1 MPFLEIIHMTGDVDR
16 RELSKRQPVTIGSHH
31 SNDVIIDEDG
41 VEIMHCRISWGK
53 QGFEAVAAGVEGLD
67 VNGTPV
73 HQATLKPGD
82 TLRFGTVD
90 VRFREAEGDGADV
103 ASQGNGSGDL
113 DLKPITEEVPA
124 RKQAAE
130 EKATPKGSGSAAS
143 SRTSPEKP
151 RPKTKP
157 KPAPDDGDE
166 DDPLAGLDALAEES
180 QSGIPATG
188 RRPEKGRS
196 GSAKSKPKPARK
208 PEPDDGDADDLFAG
222 LDALAEE
229 SQSGIPTTGRRS
241 EKKRSGST
249 KAKPEPAAESDDDD
263 REDESPSSKRDSRP
277 AKPETASAPE
287 ADEDQEDQEP
297 GDGLSSRLR
306 DAMRSQQHRPG
317 EEDPLRSPLVL
328 GLAGGAVALVLTGA
342 IFFFIAGRQTT
353 QQRFDAAKAAYDEG
367 NFIGSIA
374 AFQDFIIIH
383 PRDPLAEEAEQLL
396 GLARVRQHIEGA
408 TPNFSEG
415 LEQLRNFINEFRD
428 QDDFESLHPEV
439 MKHARTISLGAATA
453 AGRQFNPALLDV
465 SKEARTLL
473 RTYAPKDAPPTE
485 TLQQIEQTLRASEA
499 AILKNDVF
507 KEHVAGIE
515 NALKE
520 DDPLGAL
527 KLRRDLLV
535 RYADFERHRD
545 IVALMEKTL
554 EAERERISAS
564 QPGREA
570 LTEDRPVPA
579 RRLTLAMQGRTR
591 TDEVAVGQAT
601 IVLAK
606 DCCYGIEFVTG
617 EPLWRRVIGLDSPFF
632 PLTES
637 NHPSAILFDTN
648 HLELVR
654 IHQVTGEL
662 IWRQPVGEAVSGQP
676 LLTDDTVYVPT
687 ESGKLLAID
696 VDSGQLVAELS
707 FSQKITG
714 PVELKDR
721 ERLVVAGNEEVLYTL
736 TKRPFA
742 CTGVSYFGHQAD
754 SIDAPLVGMGSY
766 ILMVENRSNSG
777 TLRLIETETG
787 NSPLSQVATANVT
800 GRVVDPPVIRGR
812 DLFVPSTGQRVSAFS
827 VSDDPGQPP
836 LTAGPAYQGEGEY
849 RGPVYLLTG
858 PDRQVWMATGA
869 LSRLRLTTDALQP
882 DGSSVAPGLA
892 AQPLGY
898 VSGYL
903 MNARR
908 RPYTS
913 AVTFT
918 RTSREEQMASDWQV
932 VVGGEILAWS
942 LRTGETFN
950 LAVLNEAGHA
960 FRIGPRQL
968 EEGPFLT
975 SETTR
980 LPLNRD
986 LVDPLL
992 AGAVSNDRIAVACG
1006 DPEPRLW
1013 IINAA
1018 GQIEGSPNLPA
1029 PPQAAPASI
1038 GDRVVVPLPGR
1049 IHVARLSGQPAMQD
1063 FALPIGGESGSG
1075 SPAPGEAP
1083 AWVGI
1088 EPAGEDRAVAVTAE
1102 GQLLLLKLE
1111 SSPRPHLGDAARVN
1125 LNETVIHPGAAGDGL
1140 FAIADASKKVSL
1152 FETERLDPRGSRE
1165 FEQPVTNRTW
1175 IVAGRLFVEEGM
1187 SRLHCIEPESALPSL
1202 WMQDLEGASVAGIA
1216 VQGETFV
1223 IARQDGIVTFV
1234 DRESGEVQRSVNTHS
1249 PLSKG
1254 PLVAGEEIFVATLDG
1269 TLIRIQPGEAA
1280 QVTTRGDTP

>member
-1 MPFLEIIHMTGDVDR
+1 MSRPMPFLEIIHMTGDVDR
-16 RELSKRQPVTIGSHH
+16 RELSKRQPLTIGSHS
-31 SNDVIIDEDG
+31 SNDVIIDDDG

-73 HQATLKPGD
+73 HQAVLKPGD

-90 VRFREAEGDGADV
+90 VRYRETETDGAGTG
-103 ASQGNGSGDL
+103 SQGNGSGEL
-113 DLKPITEEVPA
+113 NLKPISEEIAARKHTAAEKSPDTLAAASTPSKTSTATSGQKSKTKPA
-124 RKQAAE
+124 RKPEPE
-130 EKATPKGSGSAAS
+130 EGG
-143 SRTSPEKP
+143 
-151 RPKTKP
+151 
-157 KPAPDDGDE
+157 DDDL
-166 DDPLAGLDALAEES
+166 LAGLDALAEES
-180 QSGIPATG
+180 RGRTPGTG
-188 RRPEKGRS
+188 RR
-196 GSAKSKPKPARK
+196 SAKKPSGAAKAKPKPA
-208 PEPDDGDADDLFAG
+208 PERDEMQP
-222 LDALAEE
+222 EE
-229 SQSGIPTTGRRS
+229 ERPPSKQDSGR
-241 EKKRSGST
+241 
-249 KAKPEPAAESDDDD
+249 
-263 REDESPSSKRDSRP
+263 
-277 AKPETASAPE
+277 SAPE
-287 ADEDQEDQEP
+287 TSTKPASPEESDEEQTD
-297 GDGLSSRLR
+297 DGLSSRLR
-306 DAMRSQQHRPG
+306 DAMRSQQYRPG

-328 GLAGGAVALVLTGA
+328 GLAGGAVALMLTGA
-342 IFFFIAGRQTT
+342 IFYFIAGRQTT

-408 TPNFSEG
+408 TPNFPEG

-428 QDDFESLHPEV
+428 RDDFEALHPEV

-453 AGRQFNPALLDV
+453 AGRQFNPTLLDI

-473 RTYAPKDAPPTE
+473 RTYAPKDTPPTE

-515 NALKE
+515 QALEE
-520 DDPLGAL
+520 DDPLQAL

-535 RYADFERHRD
+535 RYSEFERHRE
-545 IVALMEKTL
+545 IVSLMTKTL
-554 EAERERISAS
+554 EAERERIAAS

-570 LTEDRPVPA
+570 LTEDHLQPA
-579 RRLTLAMQGRTR
+579 GQLTLVMQGRTR

-617 EPLWRRVIGLDSPFF
+617 EPLWRRVIGLDTPFF

-637 NHPSAILFDTN
+637 NQSSVILFDTN
-648 HLELVR
+648 RLELVR

-662 IWRQPVGEAVSGQP
+662 IWRQPVEEAVSGQP
-676 LLTDDTVYVPT
+676 LLTDDTLYVPT

-696 VDSGQLVAELS
+696 VDSGQFVAELA

-766 ILMVENRSNSG
+766 ILMTENRSNSA

-787 NSPLSQVATANVT
+787 NEPLSQVATANVT

-836 LTAGPAYQGEGEY
+836 LTTGPAYQGEGEY

-892 AQPLGY
+892 AQPLAY

-918 RTSREEQMASDWQV
+918 RTSREEQMTSDWQV
-932 VVGGEILAWS
+932 VAGGEILAWT
-942 LRTGETFN
+942 LRAGETFN
-950 LAVLNEAGHA
+950 LAVVNEAGHA

-992 AGAVSNDRIAVACG
+992 ARAVSNHRIAVAG
-1006 DPEPRLW
+1006 SDPEPRLW

-1018 GQIEGSPNLPA
+1018 GQIEGSPNLPL

-1038 GDRVVVPLPGR
+1038 GDRVIVPLPGR

-1063 FALPIGGESGSG
+1063 FSLPISGESSG
-1075 SPAPGEAP
+1075 ERSSGPVSGDDAP
-1083 AWVGI
+1083 AWIGI
-1088 EPAGEDRAVAVTAE
+1088 EPAGEDHAVAVTSA
-1102 GQLLLLKLE
+1102 GQLVLLKLE

-1140 FAIADASKKVSL
+1140 FAVADASGKVSL

-1175 IVAGRLFVEEGM
+1175 IVDGKLFVEEGVN
-1187 SRLHCIEPESALPSL
+1187 RLHCIEPENALPSL
-1202 WMQDLEGASVAGIA
+1202 WVHDLEGASVAGVA

-1223 IARQDGIVTFV
+1223 IARQDGVVTFV

-1249 PLSKG
+1249 PLSRG
-1254 PLVAGEEIFVATLDG
+1254 PLIVGKDVFVATLDG
-1269 TLIRIQPGEAA
+1269 TLIRIPPGEAA
-1280 QVTTRGDTP
+1280 QVTARDDAP